1 MKIFKI
7 LLCYVFA
14 CGLTFSAQAEEI
26 NISLDKNVITEADTV
41 NLTISYSGNSDEN
54 PDLSALQ
61 NDFQI
66 VSNMA
71 SKRMN
76 YINGN
81 FSQIKSWTIGL
92 KPLKQG
98 KITIKP
104 IKIGSVSSNY
114 ADIEVKEVTDVAF
127 VPDSQENS
135 NSPYFQIE
143 QSISPTKPYVQQQSI
158 VWVTLYDSLGLQD
171 GSLSI
176 SDDTLKN
183 WSIAPIS
190 SKPKVTSEFINGK
203 KMNVVKYAFAA
214 FPLKSG
220 KINSPQFI
228 FDGAY
233 IKDVGFNFPKFNDPF
248 MAFGIDF
255 QNSFGQKVPVR
266 MKTKIQPIDVAPV
279 PEGFTGTWLPLSN
292 LTIDAKW
299 SPNTKFQ
306 TGEALTRNVT
316 IQAFGLQEEMFP
328 SLSFPNIEGFKQYP
342 EKPEITSS
350 ILNGQI
356 VTTAKYNIVY
366 IPSKSGKFTFPAQEI
381 EWFNIN
387 SKDFQKTVIPAE
399 TISISVNP
407 NIPDKIEN
415 ALVESQ
421 IEPAIKEDHEV
432 ENKPLSDSRP
442 INILTEFMSYKVYVL
457 PAIALLFFLF
467 LLSKLFTPKHAG
479 KDYRSAVIS
488 SIRKKNYAEARKNLI
503 LWATTK
509 FNNPHIQ
516 NLNDI
521 AEVVQNADFRVQL
534 NALNQILYSDSPI
547 ELNTSEFLAIYKKID
562 KQNRKSSKNKEILP
576 NLYN

>member
-7 LLCYVFA
+7 LLCCVFA
-14 CGLTFSAQAEEI
+14 CGLAFSAKAEEI
-26 NISLDKNVITEADTV
+26 NISLDKNVITEADIV
-41 NLTISYSGNSDEN
+41 NLIISYSGDSDEN

-81 FSQIKSWTIGL
+81 FSQTKSWTIGL

-114 ADIEVKEVTDVAF
+114 ADIEVKEVTNVAF
-127 VPDSQENS
+127 VPDSRENS

-143 QSISPTKPYVQQQSI
+143 QSISPTNPYIQQQSI

-171 GSLSI
+171 GSLSV

-183 WSIAPIS
+183 WSITPIS
-190 SKPKVTSEFINGK
+190 SKPKVSSEFINGK

-228 FDGAY
+228 FNGVY

-255 QNSFGQKVPVR
+255 QNAIGHQVPVR
-266 MKTKIQPIDVAPV
+266 MKTKIQPIEVVSV
-279 PEGFTGTWLPLSN
+279 PDGFTGTWLPLSN

-328 SLSFPNIEGFKQYP
+328 SLSFPSINGFKQYP

-350 ILNGQI
+350 VLNGQI

-366 IPSKSGKFTFPAQEI
+366 IPSKSGNFTFPTQEI
-381 EWFNIN
+381 EWFNVN
-387 SKDFQKTVIPAE
+387 SGHFQKTVIPAE

-407 NIPDKIEN
+407 NIPDKVENTPIE
-415 ALVESQ
+415 LP
-421 IEPAIKEDHEV
+421 IEPVIKEDKNL
-432 ENKPLSDSRP
+432 ENKPLSDSRS
-442 INILTEFMSYKVYVL
+442 INILAKFLSYKVYIL
-457 PAIALLFFLF
+457 SAIALLFLLF
-467 LLSKLFTPKHAG
+467 LLSKLFTSKHAG
-479 KDYRSAVIS
+479 KDYRSSVIS
-488 SIRKKNYAEARKNLI
+488 SIRKKNYADARKNLI

-509 FNNPHIQ
+509 FNNPRIQ

-521 AEVVQNADFRVQL
+521 AEIVKDADFRVQL
-534 NALNQILYSDSPI
+534 NALNQILYSDSPMT
-547 ELNTSEFLAIYKKID
+547 LNTSEFLAIYKKID

>member
-14 CGLTFSAQAEEI
+14 CSLALSAQAEEI

-143 QSISPTKPYVQQQSI
+143 QSVSPTNPYVQQQSI

-183 WSIAPIS
+183 WSIVPIS
-190 SKPKVTSEFINGK
+190 SKPKVTTEFINGK

-220 KINSPQFI
+220 KISSPQFI

-233 IKDVGFNFPKFNDPF
+233 IKDVGF
-248 MAFGIDF
+248 
-255 QNSFGQKVPVR
+255 
-266 MKTKIQPIDVAPV
+266 
-279 PEGFTGTWLPLSN
+279 
-292 LTIDAKW
+292 
-299 SPNTKFQ
+299 
-306 TGEALTRNVT
+306 
-316 IQAFGLQEEMFP
+316 
-328 SLSFPNIEGFKQYP
+328 
-342 EKPEITSS
+342 
-350 ILNGQI
+350 
-356 VTTAKYNIVY
+356 
-366 IPSKSGKFTFPAQEI
+366 
-381 EWFNIN
+381 
-387 SKDFQKTVIPAE
+387 
-399 TISISVNP
+399 
-407 NIPDKIEN
+407 
-415 ALVESQ
+415 
-421 IEPAIKEDHEV
+421 
-432 ENKPLSDSRP
+432 
-442 INILTEFMSYKVYVL
+442 
-457 PAIALLFFLF
+457 
-467 LLSKLFTPKHAG
+467 
-479 KDYRSAVIS
+479 
-488 SIRKKNYAEARKNLI
+488 
-503 LWATTK
+503 
-509 FNNPHIQ
+509 
-516 NLNDI
+516 
-521 AEVVQNADFRVQL
+521 
-534 NALNQILYSDSPI
+534 
-547 ELNTSEFLAIYKKID
+547 
-562 KQNRKSSKNKEILP
+562 
-576 NLYN
+576 

>member
-7 LLCYVFA
+7 LLCYIFV
-14 CGLTFSAQAEEI
+14 CGLTFSALAEEI

-54 PDLSALQ
+54 PDLSSLQ

-71 SKRMN
+71 SQRMN

-81 FSQIKSWTIGL
+81 FSQIKSWTVGL
-92 KPLKQG
+92 KPLRQG
-98 KITIKP
+98 KITIRP

-114 ADIEVKEVTDVAF
+114 ADIEIKEVTDVAF
-127 VPDSQENS
+127 VPDSRENS

-143 QSISPTKPYVQQQSI
+143 QSISPTNPYVQQQNI

-183 WSIAPIS
+183 WNIIPIS
-190 SKPKVTSEFINGK
+190 SKPTVTSEFINGK

-248 MAFGIDF
+248 MALGIDF
-255 QNSFGQKVPVR
+255 QNAFGQKVPIR
-266 MKTKIQPIDVAPV
+266 MKTKIQPIEVVSV
-279 PEGFTGTWLPLSN
+279 PDGFTGTWLPLSN

-316 IQAFGLQEEMFP
+316 IRAFGLQEEMFP
-328 SLSFPNIEGFKQYP
+328 SLSFPNINGFKQYP
-342 EKPEITSS
+342 EKPEISS
-350 ILNGQI
+350 SVLNGQI

-366 IPSKSGKFTFPAQEI
+366 IPSKSGNFTFPAQEI
-381 EWFNIN
+381 EWFNVN
-387 SKDFQKTVIPAE
+387 SKLFQKTVIPTE

-407 NIPDKIEN
+407 NIPDKVENTPIETPIEPVIKNDKNIEN
-415 ALVESQ
+415 KSSSGSSSASVL
-421 IEPAIKEDHEV
+421 AK
-432 ENKPLSDSRP
+432 
-442 INILTEFMSYKVYVL
+442 FMSYKVYIL
-457 PAIALLFFLF
+457 PAII
-467 LLSKLFTPKHAG
+467 LLSLLLLLLKLFTSKRKN
-479 KDYRSAVIS
+479 KDLSSAVIS
-488 SIRKKNYAEARKNLI
+488 SIRKKNYTEARKNLI
-503 LWATTK
+503 LWAIIK
-509 FNNPHIQ
+509 FNNPSIQ
-516 NLNDI
+516 NLKDI
-521 AEVVQNADFRVQL
+521 AEIVQDADFSIQL
-534 NALNQILYSDSPI
+534 NALNQILYSASPAS
-547 ELNTSEFLAIYKKID
+547 LNTSEFLTIYKKID

>member
-14 CGLTFSAQAEEI
+14 CSLALSAQAEEI

-143 QSISPTKPYVQQQSI
+143 QSVSPTNPYVQQQSI

-183 WSIAPIS
+183 WSIVPIS
-190 SKPKVTSEFINGK
+190 SKPKVTTEFINGK

-220 KINSPQFI
+220 KISSPQFI

-279 PEGFTGTWLPLSN
+279 PDNFTGIWLPLTD
-292 LTIDAKW
+292 LTIEAKW

-316 IQAFGLQEEMFP
+316 IQAVGLQEEMFP
-328 SLSFPNIEGFKQYP
+328 SLSFPNIDGFKQYP
-342 EKPEITSS
+342 EKPEFSS
-350 ILNGQI
+350 STNNGQI
-356 VTTAKYNIVY
+356 ITTAKYNIVY
-366 IPSKSGKFTFPAQEI
+366 IPSTSGKFTFPKQEI
-381 EWFNIN
+381 EWFNVN
-387 SKDFQKTVIPAE
+387 SGKFQKTIIPSE
-399 TISISVNP
+399 TISIATNP
-407 NIPDKIEN
+407 NIPDKLEKP
-415 ALVESQ
+415 LVESSS
-421 IEPAIKEDHEV
+421 IPVDAA
-432 ENKPLSDSRP
+432 NKIVKKSPSPTNVS
-442 INILTEFMSYKVYVL
+442 INIPAKFMTYKIYILSALVL
-457 PAIALLFFLF
+457 LVLLFLF
-467 LLSKLFTPKHAG
+467 LKIFTLKR
-479 KDYRSAVIS
+479 KDKDFRSAVIS
-488 SIRKKNYAEARKNLI
+488 SIRKKNYTEARKNLI

-509 FNNPHIQ
+509 FNNPNIQ

-521 AEVVQNADFRVQL
+521 AEIAQDPDFRTQL

-547 ELNTSEFLAIYKKID
+547 SLNTSEFLAIYKKID
-562 KQNRKSSKNKEILP
+562 KQNRKYSKNKEILP